1 MFPPLQYN
9 SSLSSLISPLPPTS
23 PPYSP
28 TASSPPN
35 PSSSV
40 LIPSL
45 SMTLGASSNAL
56 ALWILIRDYSNS
68 RRLRRSRVQFL
79 LLASGLLMTDLA
91 GHLIPGSFVL
101 WIYAHGEIPVVGCQ
115 FLGGCM
121 VFFGLSPLLLGLLM
135 ASERCL
141 ALTKPLWHLSV
152 VTQTRARLGL
162 ALAWVM
168 ALLVSILPL
177 LGYGAYGLQP
187 SGTWCFL
194 LGPPGFCLLF
204 SGLGLGSL
212 GAALVCNV
220 LCGVTLLRA
229 RLLGSVGE
237 KRRRRRG
244 ARSRDIEMVVQLLA
258 ITLVSCICW
267 SPLLVSVMMLHTGV
281 PLPRSDWLLFAVR
294 LASYNQILDP
304 WVYILLRCSVLHRLC
319 IFIQRTCAKRGKL
332 SLWDPGDFQSSDR
345 SEVSRL

>member
-1 MFPPLQYN
+1 MYPFLQSN
-9 SSLSSLISPLPPTS
+9 STLSSLLSPLPPSS
-23 PPYSP
+23 PSYPPS
-28 TASSPPN
+28 ASSS
-35 PSSSV
+35 PSSSASP
-40 LIPSL
+40 LIPSV

-56 ALWILIRDYSNS
+56 GLWILARDYANS
-68 RRLRRSRVQFL
+68 HRLRRSRVQFL
-79 LLASGLLMTDLA
+79 LLASGLLLTDLA
-91 GHLIPGSFVL
+91 GHLIPGSIVL
-101 WIYAHGEIPVVGCQ
+101 WAYAKGELSKVACH

-141 ALTKPLWHLSV
+141 ALTRPLWHLTV

-162 ALAWVM
+162 ALAWIM

-177 LGYGAYGLQP
+177 LGYGAYDLQP
-187 SGTWCFL
+187 SKTWCFL
-194 LGPPGFCLLF
+194 SGPTGFRLLF

-212 GAALVCNV
+212 GAALVFNV

-267 SPLLVSVMMLHTGV
+267 SPLLVSVMMLHTEV
-281 PLPRSDWLLFAVR
+281 PPPRPDWLLFGVR

-319 IFIQRTCAKRGKL
+319 IFIQATCSCTGKL
-332 SLWDPGDFQSSDR
+332 SRWDPGDFQSSDR
-345 SEVSRL
+345 SEVTRL